1 MFWPGVLEGGK
12 LPYESVV
19 KFQFIIMSVVY
30 NNNSNYIYKQFN
42 LLQCKMV
49 TFAELW
55 LLSDG
60 ENVLVVVGWNSEI
73 FVKILCAM

>member
-1 MFWPGVLEGGK
+1 M
-12 LPYESVV
+12 
-19 KFQFIIMSVVY
+19 KFQFIIMTVVY

-60 ENVLVVVGWNSEI
+60 ENVLVVVGWISEI